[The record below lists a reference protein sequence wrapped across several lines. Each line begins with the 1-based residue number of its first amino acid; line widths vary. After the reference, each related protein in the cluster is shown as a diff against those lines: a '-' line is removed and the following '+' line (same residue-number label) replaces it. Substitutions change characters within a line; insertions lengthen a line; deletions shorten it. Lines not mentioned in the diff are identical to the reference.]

1 MRKKDFNTS
10 FSLRTKVFIGPE
22 PTINMA
28 KQENTLDKLAKL
40 MDRAA
45 KLLKGPYKAVSGAVL
60 AALFG
65 AILKLTEITKT
76 FPPPAD
82 LIGNIIIFAAVLF
95 IAVDLCRGGLL
106 D

>member
-1 MRKKDFNTS
+1 
-10 FSLRTKVFIGPE
+10 
-22 PTINMA
+22 MA
-28 KQENTLDKLAKL
+28 KQENTLDKLAKVL
-40 MDRAA
+40 DRAA
-45 KLLKGPYKAVSGAVL
+45 KLLRGPYKTVSGAVL

-65 AILKLTEITKT
+65 AILKLSEITKT

-82 LIGNIIIFAAVLF
+82 LVGNIIIFAAVLF

>member
-1 MRKKDFNTS
+1 
-10 FSLRTKVFIGPE
+10 
-22 PTINMA
+22 MA
-28 KQENTLDKLAKL
+28 KSTTLDKLAKVL
-40 MDRAA
+40 NNAA
-45 KLLKGPYKAVSGAVL
+45 KLLKGPYKAASGAVI

-65 AILKLTEITKT
+65 AILKLTVITET

-95 IAVDLCRGGLL
+95 IALDIARGGLL

>member
-1 MRKKDFNTS
+1 
-10 FSLRTKVFIGPE
+10 
-22 PTINMA
+22 MA
-28 KQENTLDKLAKL
+28 KKENTLDKIAKV
-40 MDRAA
+40 MDKAA
-45 KLLKGPYKAVSGAVL
+45 RLLKGPYKTVSGAVI

-65 AILKLTEITKT
+65 AILKLTEVTKT